1 MTSKQFSPEWCEA
14 AAAEIER
21 QRDFINTQRENLGVQ
36 DAEITRLR
44 QKSEPRMDCIVC
56 VQHGT
61 TYTTGR
67 PCHKC
72 QQEEIERLKK
82 RVQLQEAEVRSFISA
97 NQGFVEQAEK
107 HKAELHD
114 ADQVIRTLVRRI
126 ELLKEEVQRRHD
138 EPPTLTEK
146 EIEMSE
152 RKELCAGEATNTVL
166 VNGKQVASQ
175 KGGAFDDDFVMFI
188 TKHIQETLAATDK
201 DVHLTQVYDQDAK
214 SEMIVIYCRD

>member
-114 ADQVIRTLVRRI
+114 ADEVVRTLADKVER
-126 ELLKEEVQRRHD
+126 LKQVNQRLRM
-138 EPPTLTEK
+138 PPTLTEK
-146 EIEMSE
+146 EIEMGSSDM
-152 RKELCAGEATNTVL
+152 L
-166 VNGKQVASQ
+166 
-175 KGGAFDDDFVMFI
+175 D
-188 TKHIQETLAATDK
+188 
-201 DVHLTQVYDQDAK
+201 
-214 SEMIVIYCRD
+214 